1 MFSYSY
7 IIHGMAV
14 LKKAESVSWAQA
26 SCLISASGLLDQG
39 HSADSV
45 LYENMELQPTMELE
59 LALKSMIK

>member
-14 LKKAESVSWAQA
+14 LKKAESASWAQA
-26 SCLISASGLLDQG
+26 SCLDFGIRPADQG